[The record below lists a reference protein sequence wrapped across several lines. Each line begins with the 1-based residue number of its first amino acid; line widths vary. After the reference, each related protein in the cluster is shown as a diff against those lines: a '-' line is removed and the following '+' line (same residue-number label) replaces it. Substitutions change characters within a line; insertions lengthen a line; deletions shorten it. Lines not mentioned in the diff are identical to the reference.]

1 MSNADTTERRLLAS
15 IRKAKGE
22 DDAPAPRPRR
32 TAAPRAASKPAR
44 IPATSPRP
52 RRRTRGRGPLPGCPT
67 GLAGLRAL
75 PSGTDA
81 Q

>member
-44 IPATSPRP
+44 IPATSPSRP
-52 RRRTRGRGPLPGCPT
+52 AAAPEGADPFQATPRVWP
-67 GLAGLRAL
+67 
-75 PSGTDA
+75 D
-81 Q
+81 

>member
-44 IPATSPRP
+44 IPATSPAVAPKGADPFQAAP
-52 RRRTRGRGPLPGCPT
+52 RVWP
-67 GLAGLRAL
+67 
-75 PSGTDA
+75 D
-81 Q
+81 

>member
-44 IPATSPRP
+44 IPATSPAAAPEGADPFQAAP
-52 RRRTRGRGPLPGCPT
+52 RVWP
-67 GLAGLRAL
+67 
-75 PSGTDA
+75 D
-81 Q
+81 